1 MAENGWRWVSGAQI
15 KPSCGGNGLEM
26 SSVGQKGF
34 TTVRWS
40 FAGQEGLHFV
50 SRFMVISRVQ
60 DFVFR
65 QNAPRSS
72 IGRLGRVN
80 DHIWSGYGRIFRE
93 VQNFGAMINSM
104 SDGLFQ
110 GVNGLFGIMLV
121 REKYRFDTSCTIPP
135 FFHGYNIQ
143 R

>member
-1 MAENGWRWVSGAQI
+1 
-15 KPSCGGNGLEM
+15 M

-72 IGRLGRVN
+72 IGRLGEVN

-93 VQNFGAMINSM
+93 VQNFGAKTPNLNHVQTRVPS
-104 SDGLFQ
+104 
-110 GVNGLFGIMLV
+110 GV
-121 REKYRFDTSCTIPP
+121 P
-135 FFHGYNIQ
+135 FFPKFLRDEFLLKFQ
-143 R
+143 PEWRVLKPAL